1 MTSSYE
7 DMYTI
12 ESESQGYIQEF
23 WIHVD
28 ECILSQFTMSSYE
41 LLESIFETILDDIG
55 DENVCIFDL
64 TIEFCFTN
72 VSKTLHLS
80 QLNSQNCSCFD
91 ITCAM
96 QEHGINFTVPAD
108 LHVSVTKSV

>member
-1 MTSSYE
+1 MTSYE

-12 ESESQGYIQEF
+12 ESDSQGYLQRF
-23 WIHVD
+23 WIEID
-28 ECILSQFTMSSYE
+28 KCISVSINEQE

-55 DENVCIFDL
+55 DKNVCIFDL

-91 ITCAM
+91 IMLAM
-96 QEHGINFTVPAD
+96 QEQRINFMVPAD
-108 LHVSVTKSV
+108 LHICVTKIV

>member
-1 MTSSYE
+1 MTSF
-7 DMYTI
+7 DNMYTI
-12 ESESQGYIQEF
+12 ERESIGNTQEF
-23 WIHVD
+23 SIHVFK
-28 ECILSQFTMSSYE
+28 CISVLINEQE

-55 DENVCIFDL
+55 DENVFIFDL
-64 TIEFCFTN
+64 TIEFCFTQ
-72 VSKTLHLS
+72 VSKTLHIS

-108 LHVSVTKSV
+108 LHVFVTKNA

>member
-1 MTSSYE
+1 MTSYE
-7 DMYTI
+7 DMFTVKSKSI
-12 ESESQGYIQEF
+12 GNIQEF
-23 WIHVD
+23 CIHID
-28 ECILSQFTMSSYE
+28 TCICVSINEQK

-55 DENVCIFDL
+55 DRNVCIFDL

-91 ITCAM
+91 IMLAM
-96 QEHGINFTVPAD
+96 QEQRINFMVPAD
-108 LHVSVTKSV
+108 LHICVTKIV